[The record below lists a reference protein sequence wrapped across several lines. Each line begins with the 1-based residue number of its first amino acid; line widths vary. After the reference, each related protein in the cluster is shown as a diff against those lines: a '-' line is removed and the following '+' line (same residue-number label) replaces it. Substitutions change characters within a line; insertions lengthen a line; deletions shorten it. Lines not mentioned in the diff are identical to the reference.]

1 MSLLAIIAK
10 KKKVI
15 LFILCTVWLSFSLA
29 FFLMITEGGNVNM
42 ELEIGTF
49 ITLQGRSAM
58 LFTRSVIG
66 FGLLMLVLF
75 IWKRR
80 IGFILA
86 IIWSM
91 WWGVS
96 LSTALFSP
104 SNFSD
109 RITILLT
116 VFLFA
121 ASAWL
126 AVTRL
131 KDMR

>member
-1 MSLLAIIAK
+1 MSLPAFFMK
-10 KKKVI
+10 KKRVI

-29 FFLMITEGGNVNM
+29 FFLMITEGGDVNM
-42 ELEIGTF
+42 ELEIG
-49 ITLQGRSAM
+49 ILIAMQGRTAL

-75 IWKRR
+75 ILKRR

-91 WWGVS
+91 WWGVN
-96 LSTALFSP
+96 LSTALFNP
-104 SNFSD
+104 SSFSD

-116 VFLFA
+116 VFFFA
-121 ASAWL
+121 ASAWI

-131 KDMR
+131 KVMR

>member
-1 MSLLAIIAK
+1 MSLQAIFAK

-29 FFLMITEGGNVNM
+29 FFLMITEGGDVNM
-42 ELEIGTF
+42 ELEIGTL
-49 ITLQGRSAM
+49 IALQGRSAL

-66 FGLLMLVLF
+66 FGVLMIVLF
-75 IWKRR
+75 ILKRR

-86 IIWSM
+86 IIWSI
-91 WWGVS
+91 WWGVN
-96 LSTALFSP
+96 LSTALFNP
-104 SNFSD
+104 SSFSD
-109 RITILLT
+109 RITIFLT

-131 KDMR
+131 KAMR